1 MTTASQV
8 YDCVKLLLRN
18 EVFHPSAV
26 SGVNVAATRPVSFF
40 TLRDISACTTTRKC
54 QCVLSKRQ
62 SLRTISID
70 TTRLTCNAIRF

>member
-54 QCVLSKRQ
+54 QCVFKTSKPTDQ
-62 SLRTISID
+62 FHWHNTSYV
-70 TTRLTCNAIRF
+70 